1 MRLKMKAIEIRNKYL
16 NFFKEHGHSVIPSAP
31 LIPENDPSVLFN
43 TAGMQPLVP
52 YLLGEKHP
60 LGTRLTDYQKC
71 VRTNDIDEVGDNRH
85 LTYFEM
91 LGNWSLGDY
100 FKEESIQMS
109 FDFLTKE
116 LQIPVEKLSVTVFA
130 GDKDCPR
137 DELAAECWKK
147 AGILDGH
154 IYYYGKDDNWWIA
167 GEEGPC
173 GPDTEMFYDTGKPA
187 CGPECQPSCDCGK
200 YVEIWNNVFMEYFK
214 DKDGKYTKLKQKNVD
229 TGLGLERMTML
240 LQGKE
245 TPFDTEIFKPVMD
258 KLVELQKVDII
269 ESRRIVA
276 EHLRSSMMIIS
287 DGGRPSNV
295 DRGYVLRRLIRRMV
309 RHMNKLQINLDEIST
324 LIDINVENL
333 KEMYPEL
340 EKNAETIK
348 NVIIEEKNKFVKT
361 LSHGEKE
368 FQKEM
373 NKAKEQ
379 GKTMIDGQ
387 VVFKL
392 YDTYGF
398 PPEVTKELANENGM
412 TVDMKKF
419 DELFKAHQEKSRMG
433 SEQKFKGGL
442 AEQNDVTIAYHTATH
457 LLNAALKQVLG
468 PDTHQR
474 GSNITV
480 ERMRFDFNCDHKM
493 TDEEKKQ
500 TEDLVNKWIKEAI
513 PVTVEKMKKEDAIKS
528 GAECMFIEKYPDV
541 VTVYSIGDVSK
552 ELCGGPHVKNT
563 SELGTFKIKKEEAS
577 SAGVRRIKAIL
588 ERKN

>member
-1 MRLKMKAIEIRNKYL
+1 MKAIEIRNKYL
-16 NFFKEHGHSVIPSAP
+16 NFFKEHGHTVIPSAP
-31 LIPENDPSVLFN
+31 LIPENDPSVLFT

-71 VRTNDIDEVGDNRH
+71 VRTNDIEEVGDNRH

-130 GDKDCPR
+130 GDEDCPR
-137 DELAAECWKK
+137 DEIAAECWKK

-187 CGPECQPSCDCGK
+187 CGPDCQPSCDCGK

-214 DKDGKYTKLKQKNVD
+214 DKDGNYSKLKQRNVD

-245 TPFDTEIFKPVMD
+245 TPFDTEIFKLVMD
-258 KLVELQKVDII
+258 KLVELQKVDNI
-269 ESRRIVA
+269 ESRRIIA

-309 RHMNKLQINLDEIST
+309 RHMNKLQINLDEILT
-324 LIDINVENL
+324 LIDINVDNL
-333 KEMYPEL
+333 KGMYPEL
-340 EKNAETIK
+340 ESNQEIIK

-361 LSHGEKE
+361 LAHGEKE

-373 NKAKEQ
+373 NKTKEA
-379 GKTMIDGQ
+379 GKDKIAGN

-398 PPEVTKELANENGM
+398 PPEVTAELAKENDM
-412 TVDMKKF
+412 TVDMDEF
-419 DELFKAHQEKSRMG
+419 DKLFKEHQEKSRMG

-442 AEQNDVTIAYHTATH
+442 AEQNEITIAYHTATH

-480 ERMRFDFNCDHKM
+480 DRMRFDFNCDHKM
-493 TDEEKKQ
+493 TDEEKQK
-500 TEDLVNKWIKEAI
+500 TEDLVNQWIKEAI
-513 PVTVEKMKKEDAIKS
+513 PVTVEEMTKDEAVKS
-528 GAECMFIEKYPDV
+528 GAECMFIEKYPDR

-577 SAGVRRIKAIL
+577 SAGIRRIKAIL
-588 ERKN
+588 EK

>member
-1 MRLKMKAIEIRNKYL
+1 MKAIEIRNKYL
-16 NFFKEHGHSVIPSAP
+16 NFFKEHGHTIIPSAP
-31 LIPENDPSVLFN
+31 LIPENDPSVLFT

-60 LGTRLTDYQKC
+60 SGTRLTDYQKC
-71 VRTNDIDEVGDNRH
+71 VRTNDIEEVGDNRH

-130 GDKDCPR
+130 GDEDCPR
-137 DELAAECWKK
+137 DTVAAECWKK

-187 CGPECQPSCDCGK
+187 CGPDCQPSCDCGK

-214 DKDGKYTKLKQKNVD
+214 DKDGNYSKLSQRNVD

-245 TPFDTEIFKPVMD
+245 TPFDTELFKPVMD
-258 KLVELQKVDII
+258 KLSELQKIDNI
-269 ESRRIVA
+269 ESRRIIA

-295 DRGYVLRRLIRRMV
+295 DRGYILRRLIRRMV

-348 NVIIEEKNKFVKT
+348 NVIIEEKDKFVKT
-361 LSHGEKE
+361 LAHGEKE
-368 FQKEM
+368 FEKEM
-373 NKAKEQ
+373 NRAKQ
-379 GKTMIDGQ
+379 SGKDKIEGN

-398 PPEVTKELANENGM
+398 PPEVTSELAKENGM
-412 TVDMKKF
+412 TVDMKEF
-419 DELFKAHQEKSRMG
+419 DELFKAHQEKSRLG

-442 AEQNDVTIAYHTATH
+442 AEQNDTTIAYHTATH
-457 LLNAALKQVLG
+457 LLNAALKVVLG
-468 PDTHQR
+468 PETHQR
-474 GSNITV
+474 GSNITT
-480 ERMRFDFNCDHKM
+480 ERMRFDFNCDHKL
-493 TDEEKKQ
+493 TDEEKQKA
-500 TEDLVNKWIKEAI
+500 EDLVNEWIKEAL
-513 PVTVEKMKKEDAIKS
+513 PVTVEEMSKEEAVKS
-528 GAECMFIEKYPDV
+528 GAECMFIEKYPDI

-552 ELCGGPHVKNT
+552 EPCGGPHVKNT
-563 SELGTFKIKKEEAS
+563 KVLGTFKIKKEEAC

-588 ERKN
+588 E

>member
-1 MRLKMKAIEIRNKYL
+1 MKAIEIRNKYL
-16 NFFKEHGHSVIPSAP
+16 NFFKKHGHAVIPSAS
-31 LIPENDPSVLFN
+31 LIPENDPSVLFT

-60 LGTRLTDYQKC
+60 SGTRLTDYQKC
-71 VRTNDIDEVGDNRH
+71 LRTNDIEEVGDNRH

-130 GDKDCPR
+130 GDEDCSR
-137 DELAAECWKK
+137 DEVAAECWKK

-187 CGPECQPSCDCGK
+187 CGPDCQPSCDCGK

-214 DKDGKYTKLKQKNVD
+214 SKDGKYSKLAQRNVD

-245 TPFDTEIFKPVMD
+245 TPFDTELFKPVMD
-258 KLVELQKVDII
+258 KLSELQKVDNI
-269 ESRRIVA
+269 ESRRIIA
-276 EHLRSSMMIIS
+276 EHLRSSMMVIS

-295 DRGYVLRRLIRRMV
+295 DRGYILRRLIRRMV
-309 RHMNKLQINLDEIST
+309 RHMNKLQINLEEIST

-333 KEMYPEL
+333 KEMYPDLAKNQEL
-340 EKNAETIK
+340 IK

-361 LSHGEKE
+361 LAHGEKE
-368 FQKEM
+368 FEKEM

-379 GKTMIDGQ
+379 GKTKIDGK

-398 PPEVTKELANENGM
+398 PPEVTSELAQENNM
-412 TVDMKKF
+412 TVDMKEF

-442 AEQNDVTIAYHTATH
+442 AEQNETTIAYHTATH
-457 LLNAALKQVLG
+457 LLNAALKVVLG
-468 PDTHQR
+468 PETHQR

-480 ERMRFDFNCDHKM
+480 DRMRFDFNCDHKM
-493 TDEEKKQ
+493 TEEEKKQ
-500 TEDLVNKWIKEAI
+500 TEDLVNKWIQEAL
-513 PVTVEKMKKEDAIKS
+513 PVTVEEMKKEDAVKS

-541 VTVYSIGDVSK
+541 VTVYTIGDVSK

-563 SELGTFKIKKEEAS
+563 SELGKFKIKKEEAS

-588 ERKN
+588 EKGI

>member
-1 MRLKMKAIEIRNKYL
+1 MKAIEIRNKYL
-16 NFFKEHGHSVIPSAP
+16 NFFKKHGHAVIPSAS
-31 LIPENDPSVLFN
+31 LIPENDPSVLFT

-60 LGTRLTDYQKC
+60 SGTRLTDYQKC
-71 VRTNDIDEVGDNRH
+71 LRTNDIEEVGDNRH

-130 GDKDCPR
+130 GDEDCSR
-137 DELAAECWKK
+137 DEVAAECWKK

-187 CGPECQPSCDCGK
+187 CGPDCQPSCDCGK

-214 DKDGKYTKLKQKNVD
+214 SKDGKYSKLAQRNVD

-245 TPFDTEIFKPVMD
+245 TPFDTELFKPVMD
-258 KLVELQKVDII
+258 KLSELQKVDNI
-269 ESRRIVA
+269 ESRRIIA
-276 EHLRSSMMIIS
+276 EHLRSSMMVIS

-295 DRGYVLRRLIRRMV
+295 DRGYILRRLIRRMV
-309 RHMNKLQINLDEIST
+309 RHMNKLQINLEEIST

-333 KEMYPEL
+333 KEMYPDLAKNQEL
-340 EKNAETIK
+340 IK

-361 LSHGEKE
+361 LAHGEKE
-368 FQKEM
+368 FEKEM

-379 GKTMIDGQ
+379 GKTKIDGK

-398 PPEVTKELANENGM
+398 PPEVTSELAQENNM
-412 TVDMKKF
+412 TVDMKEF

-442 AEQNDVTIAYHTATH
+442 AEQNDTTIAYHTATH
-457 LLNAALKQVLG
+457 LLNAALKVVLG
-468 PDTHQR
+468 PETHQR

-480 ERMRFDFNCDHKM
+480 DRMRFDFNCDHKM

-500 TEDLVNKWIKEAI
+500 TEDLVNKWIQDAI
-513 PVTVEKMKKEDAIKS
+513 PVTVEEMKKEEAVKS

-541 VTVYSIGDVSK
+541 VTVYTIGNVSK

-563 SELGTFKIKKEEAS
+563 SELGKFKIKKEEAS

-588 ERKN
+588 EK

>member
-1 MRLKMKAIEIRNKYL
+1 
-16 NFFKEHGHSVIPSAP
+16 
-31 LIPENDPSVLFN
+31 
-43 TAGMQPLVP
+43 MQPLVP

-100 FKEESIQMS
+100 FKDESIQMS

-116 LQIPVEKLSVTVFA
+116 LGIPVEKLSVTCFA
-130 GDKDCPR
+130 GDEDCPR
-137 DELAAECWKK
+137 DEFSAKCWEK
-147 AGILDGH
+147 AGIAKDH
-154 IYYYGKDDNWWIA
+154 IYFYGKDDNWWIA

-187 CGPECQPSCDCGK
+187 CSDNCQPSCDCGK

-214 DKDGKYTKLKQKNVD
+214 DSEGKYTKLKQRNVD

-240 LQGKE
+240 LEGKE
-245 TPFDTEIFKPVMD
+245 TPFDTELFAPVME
-258 KLVELQKVDII
+258 KLQELQKVDNIA
-269 ESRRIVA
+269 SRRIVA
-276 EHLRSSMMIIS
+276 EHLRSSMMIIC
-287 DGGRPSNV
+287 DGGRPSNI
-295 DRGYVLRRLIRRMV
+295 DRGYVLRRLIRRMI
-309 RHMNKLQINLDEIST
+309 RHMNKLEIDLKELIT
-324 LIDINVENL
+324 LIDINVHNL
-333 KEMYPEL
+333 KQMYPEL
-340 EKNAETIK
+340 EKNEETIK
-348 NVIIEEKNKFVKT
+348 QVIIEEKDKFVKT

-368 FQKEM
+368 FEKAM
-373 NKAKEQ
+373 KNAKEQ
-379 GKTMIDGQ
+379 GKNKIDGK
-387 VVFKL
+387 VVFRL

-398 PPEVTKELANENGM
+398 PPEMTQELAKENGM
-412 TVDMKKF
+412 EVDL
-419 DELFKAHQEKSRMG
+419 DEFNNLFKEHQEKSRMG

-442 AEQNDVTIAYHTATH
+442 AEQNDTTIAYHTATH
-457 LLNAALKQVLG
+457 LLNAALKQILG

-480 ERMRFDFNCDHKM
+480 ERMRFDFNCDHKL
-493 TDEEKKQ
+493 TDEEKQKV
-500 TEDLVNKWIKEAI
+500 EDLVNKWIKEEI
-513 PVTVEKMKKEDAIKS
+513 PVTVKEMSKEEAIKS

-563 SELGTFKIKKEEAS
+563 NELGTFKIKKEEAS
-577 SAGVRRIKAIL
+577 SAGIRRIKAVL
-588 ERKN
+588 V

>member
-1 MRLKMKAIEIRNKYL
+1 MKAIEIRNKYL
-16 NFFKEHGHSVIPSAP
+16 EFFKKHGHAVIPLAP

-60 LGTRLTDYQKC
+60 SGTRLTDYQKC

-116 LQIPVEKLSVTVFA
+116 LEIPVEKLSVTCFA
-130 GDKDCPR
+130 GDKDCPK
-137 DELAAECWKK
+137 DEISANCWEK
-147 AGILDGH
+147 AGIAKDH
-154 IYYYGKDDNWWIA
+154 IYFYGKDDNWWIA

-187 CGPECQPSCDCGK
+187 CSEDCQPSCDCGK

-214 DKDGKYTKLKQKNVD
+214 DKNGYSKLKQKNVD
-229 TGLGLERMTML
+229 TGLGLERMAML

-245 TPFDTEIFKPVMD
+245 TPFDTELFAPVME
-258 KLVELQKVDII
+258 KIKELQKEDII

-287 DGGRPSNV
+287 DGGRPSNI
-295 DRGYVLRRLIRRMV
+295 DRGYVLRRLIRRMI
-309 RHMNKLQINLDEIST
+309 RHLNKLEIDLNELST
-324 LIDINVENL
+324 LIDTNVDNL

-340 EKNAETIK
+340 EKNRDIIK
-348 NVIIEEKNKFVKT
+348 TVILEEKDKFVKT
-361 LSHGEKE
+361 LAHGERE
-368 FQKEM
+368 FQKEIKKLGD
-373 NKAKEQ
+373 NKK
-379 GKTMIDGQ
+379 IPGQ

-398 PPEVTKELANENGM
+398 PPEVTKELAKENGYEI
-412 TVDMKKF
+412 DLEEF
-419 DELFKAHQEKSRMG
+419 EELFKKHQEKSRLG
-433 SEQKFKGGL
+433 AEQKFKGGL
-442 AEQNDVTIAYHTATH
+442 ADQSENTIAYHTATH
-457 LLNAALKQVLG
+457 LLNAALKVVLG

-474 GSNITV
+474 GSNITA
-480 ERMRFDFNCDHKM
+480 ERMRFDFNCDHKL
-493 TDEEKKQ
+493 TDEEKQK
-500 TEDLVNKWIKEAI
+500 TEELVNKWIKEEL
-513 PVTVEKMKKEDAIKS
+513 PVTVETMKKEDAVKS
-528 GAECMFIEKYPDV
+528 GAECMFIEKYPDE

-552 ELCGGPHVKNT
+552 ELGGGPHVKNT
-563 SELGTFKIKKEEAS
+563 RELGRFKIKKEES
-577 SAGVRRIKAIL
+577 SSSGVRRIKAVLIK
-588 ERKN
+588 E

>member
-1 MRLKMKAIEIRNKYL
+1 MKAIEIRNKYL
-16 NFFKEHGHSVIPSAP
+16 NFFKKHGHSVIPSAP
-31 LIPENDPSVLFN
+31 LIPENDPSVLFT

-60 LGTRLTDYQKC
+60 SGTRLTDYQKC

-130 GDKDCPR
+130 GDNDCPR
-137 DELAAECWKK
+137 DEVAAECWKK

-187 CGPECQPSCDCGK
+187 CGPDCQPSCDCGK

-214 DKDGKYTKLKQKNVD
+214 DKDGKYSKLKQRNVD
-229 TGLGLERMTML
+229 TGLGLERMAML

-258 KLVELQKVDII
+258 KLLELEKVDII

-333 KEMYPEL
+333 KEMYPDL
-340 EKNAETIK
+340 EKNAELIK

-361 LSHGEKE
+361 LAHGEKE
-368 FQKEM
+368 FEKEM
-373 NKAKEQ
+373 NKAKQ
-379 GKTMIDGQ
+379 HGKNKIDGK
-387 VVFKL
+387 VVFRL

-398 PPEVTKELANENGM
+398 PPEVTSELAKENNM
-412 TVDMKKF
+412 TVDMNEF

-442 AEQNDVTIAYHTATH
+442 AEQNDITIAYHTATH
-457 LLNAALKQVLG
+457 LLNAALKIVLG

-480 ERMRFDFNCDHKM
+480 DRMRFDFNCDHKM

-500 TEDLVNKWIKEAI
+500 TEDLVNKWIQEAL
-513 PVTVEKMKKEDAIKS
+513 PVTVEEMKKEDAVKS

-541 VTVYSIGDVSK
+541 VTVYTIGNVSK

-588 ERKN
+588 EK